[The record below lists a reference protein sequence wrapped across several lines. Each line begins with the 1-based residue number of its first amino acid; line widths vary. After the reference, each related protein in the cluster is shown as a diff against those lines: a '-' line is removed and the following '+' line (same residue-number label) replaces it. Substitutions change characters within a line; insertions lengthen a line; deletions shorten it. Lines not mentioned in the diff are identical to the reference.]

1 MTMNNENYE
10 HCKVI
15 AENLEQVA
23 SGDYFMY
30 DGELFPIDTDDF
42 SEVKGC
48 RYDEEDDI
56 YIMADDEELFAS
68 DVYPVDILEWLGD
81 VYDVEYTIGSDKEY
95 RGVRIMIACGGPDIY
110 INTNSGDVELY
121 WWGES
126 ARYPMS
132 SNAINMIDSIY
143 EKNVC
148 LYVI

>member
-1 MTMNNENYE
+1 MTMNDENYE

-48 RYDEEDDI
+48 RYDEENDM
-56 YIMADDEELFAS
+56 YIMADGEEFCER

-81 VYDVEYTIGSDKEY
+81 SVYDVEYTVGSKRDY
-95 RGVRIMIACGGPDIY
+95 RGVMLMIACGGPDIY
-110 INTNSGDVELY
+110 LNTRTGDVELY
-121 WWGES
+121 WWNES

-132 SNAINMIDSIY
+132 SDVVNMIDSMY
-143 EKNVC
+143 EELFACV
-148 LYVI
+148 